1 MNAFGLTGNI
11 GCGKSTVAKLLA
23 KHPNVAV
30 FDCDAIAKAIII
42 SEHHRLEIAQIL
54 NITNIPDPKTI
65 AKIIFQ
71 DPEKKRL
78 LEEYVHPLVWQT
90 VQEKVERSNS
100 KICIVESAII
110 FETGSEDRFTAII
123 TVTCSYGE
131 QVRRLKEFRS
141 MRDEEISLR
150 IHQQLPS
157 QEKMNRAD
165 FVIHTECSLEEL
177 QGRVTSLYYELKK
190 KSGLCS

>member
-11 GCGKSTVAKLLA
+11 GCGKSSVAKLLA
-23 KHPNVAV
+23 TYPDVVV
-30 FDCDAIAKAIII
+30 FDCDAIAKAIIL
-42 SEHHRLEIAQIL
+42 SEHHRLKIAQIL
-54 NITNIPDPKTI
+54 SVANIPDPKMI

-71 DPEKKRL
+71 DTQKKSL

-90 VQEKVERSNS
+90 VQERVERSNG

-110 FETGSEDRFTAII
+110 FETGSEDKFTAII
-123 TVTCSYGE
+123 TVTCSYSE

-157 QEKMNRAD
+157 QTKMDRAD
-165 FVIHTECSLEEL
+165 FVIHTECSQEEL
-177 QGRVTSLYYELKK
+177 HNRVASLYHELKK

>member
-1 MNAFGLTGNI
+1 MNAYGLTGNI

-23 KHPNVAV
+23 THPDVVV
-30 FDCDAIAKAIII
+30 FDCDAIAKAIIL
-42 SEHHRLEIAQIL
+42 SEYHRLEIAQIL
-54 NITNIPDPKTI
+54 GVTNIPDPKTI

-71 DPEKKRL
+71 EPQKKRL

-90 VQEKVERSNS
+90 VQERVERSHN

-110 FETGSEDRFTAII
+110 FETGSEHKFTAII
-123 TVTCSYGE
+123 TVTCSYDE

-141 MRDEEISLR
+141 MRDEEIGLR
-150 IHQQLPS
+150 INQQLPS
-157 QEKMNRAD
+157 QTKMDRAD
-165 FVIHTECSLEEL
+165 FVIQTECSMEEL
-177 QGRVTSLYYELKK
+177 HSRVTSLYHELKK